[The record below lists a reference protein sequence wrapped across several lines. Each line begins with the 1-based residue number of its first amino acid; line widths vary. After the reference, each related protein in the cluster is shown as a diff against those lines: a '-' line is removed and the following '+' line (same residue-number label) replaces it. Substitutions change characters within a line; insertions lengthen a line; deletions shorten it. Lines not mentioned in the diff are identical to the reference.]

1 MTPVSIQPM
10 HDRVLIKRVEAKD
23 TTTSGLIIPESAK
36 EKPNVGMVIAV
47 GPGRYHKMIHP
58 VSGLDNFVRVH
69 GLVKPGDKVLFGK
82 YSGQDFEYEGEKYLF
97 ALEQEILGVFE
108 S

>member
-10 HDRVLIKRVEAKD
+10 HDRVLIKREEPKE
-23 TTTSGLIIPESAK
+23 TTASGLIIPENAK
-36 EKPNVGMVIAV
+36 EKANVGIVVAV
-47 GPGRYHKMIHP
+47 GPGRMFPTENGH
-58 VSGLDNFVRVH
+58 VFVRH
-69 GLVKPGDKVLFGK
+69 HLQVKAGDKVLFGK